1 MRIAEYTEAN
11 EDVGAA
17 IWIFEFQDGRY
28 KLMQRFEVSDIWY
41 GRMLADEH
49 KAERNF

>member
-11 EDVGAA
+11 ENVGAA
-17 IWIFEFQDGRY
+17 IWIYEVNGDTK

-49 KAERNF
+49 KAERSF